1 MSSSKSQSN
10 DLSNNDKEGDEKLN
24 LRLKNIHKE
33 YSSQDN
39 GNQLL
44 LNHVILNNLNL
55 DYKRGRICNY
65 SRTIWMW

>member
-10 DLSNNDKEGDEKLN
+10 DLSNIDKGDEKLMLS
-24 LRLKNIHKE
+24 LRNIYKE

-44 LNHVILNNLNL
+44 LNHIVLNNLRYGL
-55 DYKRGRICNY
+55 Y
-65 SRTIWMW
+65 